1 MNASIRPVHLI
12 LLFATLILAGCIP
25 ARITAESSITPAPRD
40 TVQVSTVQPTHAV
53 QEDTPSL
60 PTPTASPTEEPV
72 VAASPETNPIQFKQG
87 GTSACMQKQ
96 ISAGLEH
103 SYTVNAAAGQTMLV
117 SVASSLNDVFL
128 KIEGTQYGEQLL
140 SSDAEQSSWSGD
152 LPAEQEYRIMLT
164 TSSPATDYFLCVE
177 IPANILIEPGKDNLK
192 IDGYVDIFSEW
203 YPNVMT
209 RVRYLLPA
217 SPEKTVTAIRLTSP
231 DISNLSLGIS
241 GQTDG
246 QPYKRYE
253 ISGIEYIAELPLT
266 QGYYLDVYSLGS
278 STGFTL
284 EIEFR

>member
-1 MNASIRPVHLI
+1 MPCRRIPLPFPPQPLPHGR
-12 LLFATLILAGCIP
+12 AGGCCIP
-25 ARITAESSITPAPRD
+25 GDQPDFSSSR
-40 TVQVSTVQPTHAV
+40 
-53 QEDTPSL
+53 
-60 PTPTASPTEEPV
+60 
-72 VAASPETNPIQFKQG
+72 AAHRLACKTNIRR
-87 GTSACMQKQ
+87 A
-96 ISAGLEH
+96 EH

-140 SSDAEQSSWSGD
+140 SSDAEQSSWSVICRQSRNTALC
-152 LPAEQEYRIMLT
+152 LPHPAQPQITFCASKSRQI
-164 TSSPATDYFLCVE
+164 SSSSREKTH
-177 IPANILIEPGKDNLK
+177 LK